1 MKKLLLLSILL
12 IVGCDKNSTG
22 SNINPIVGIW
32 EWVSTTNTI
41 QDYHQGSIT
50 ETLANNDLDVIYT
63 FNQDGAYIYGE
74 MDGTWTTNSN
84 TLILLSNGDSNE
96 YDYSI
101 NNNTLLISYTSTID
115 TYCSACERWH
125 SETTTII
132 NTYTKQ

>member
-1 MKKLLLLSILL
+1 MKKLILLSILL
-12 IVGCDKNSTG
+12 IVGCKDNSTG
-22 SNINPIVGIW
+22 SNTNPIVGVW

-50 ETLANNDLDVIYT
+50 ETLTNNDLETTYT
-63 FNQDGAYIYGE
+63 FNQDGTYIYGE
-74 MDGTWTTNSN
+74 MEGTWTTNSN
-84 TLILLSNGDSNE
+84 ALILLSNGDSNE

-101 NNNTLLISYTSTID
+101 NNNTLLISYISTID
-115 TYCSACERWH
+115 IYCSACQSWH

>member
-1 MKKLLLLSILL
+1 MVMKKLLILALLV
-12 IVGCDKNSTG
+12 VGCNNPTG

-50 ETLANNDLDVIYT
+50 ETLANNDLDAIYT

-74 MDGTWTTNSN
+74 MEGTWTTNSN
-84 TLILLSNGDSNE
+84 TLKLLSNGDSYE

-101 NNNTLLISYTSTID
+101 NNNTLLISYTSTIEI
-115 TYCSACERWH
+115 YCSACQSWH
-125 SETTTII
+125 PEII
-132 NTYTKQ
+132 IIIKRI

>member
-1 MKKLLLLSILL
+1 MKKLILFTLL
-12 IVGCDKNSTG
+12 IVGCDNNLTE

-50 ETLANNDLDVIYT
+50 ESLTNNDLDATYI
-63 FNQDGAYIYGE
+63 FNQDGNYVYGE
-74 MDGTWTTNSN
+74 MEGAWTTNSN
-84 TLILLSNGDSNE
+84 TLILLSNGNSNE

-115 TYCSACERWH
+115 IYCSACQSWH
-125 SETTTII
+125 TEIAII
-132 NTYTKQ
+132 KNTYTKQ